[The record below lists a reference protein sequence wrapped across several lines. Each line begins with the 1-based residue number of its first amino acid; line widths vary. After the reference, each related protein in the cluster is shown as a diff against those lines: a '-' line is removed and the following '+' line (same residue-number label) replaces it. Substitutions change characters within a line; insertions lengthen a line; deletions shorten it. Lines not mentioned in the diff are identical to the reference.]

1 MSNSVVDL
9 TTTKL
14 VDLFILDKP
23 KMKWVCQVM
32 VNGKK
37 CGAELSKSGN
47 TSGRKGHITSMHK
60 DIILEKAKENI
71 EKTISIRD
79 SLQGYATNSMR
90 YIKLNRAVLNFIV
103 RKNQPIS
110 LVNDPDF
117 LEMLKEFDPRHVQRY
132 IINKIFV
139 RISN

>member
-1 MSNSVVDL
+1 
-9 TTTKL
+9 
-14 VDLFILDKP
+14 
-23 KMKWVCQVM
+23 MKWVCQVI
-32 VNGKK
+32 VNEKK

-60 DIILEKAKENI
+60 DILEKAKENI
-71 EKTISIRD
+71 EKTISLRD
-79 SLQGYATNSMR
+79 SLQGYSTNSIR
-90 YIKLNRAVLNFIV
+90 YIKYIKLNRAVLNFIV

-110 LVNDPDF
+110 LVDDPDF

-139 RISN
+139 RTHLL